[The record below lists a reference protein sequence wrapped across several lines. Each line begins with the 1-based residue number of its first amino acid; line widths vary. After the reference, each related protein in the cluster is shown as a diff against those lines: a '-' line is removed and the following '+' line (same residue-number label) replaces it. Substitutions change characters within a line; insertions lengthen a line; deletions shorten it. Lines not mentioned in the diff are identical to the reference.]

1 MYKKIWFKSKRAI
14 ADSFYSKTGREMLL
28 EEDALSNEEDGFM
41 HGYQEEKIDTPEE
54 DWVIDAYP
62 EELK

>member
-1 MYKKIWFKSKRAI
+1 MYKKIWFKSSRAV

-41 HGYQEEKIDTPEE
+41 LGYEEEVNTEE
-54 DWVIDAYP
+54 DWVMDAYP